1 MGRVTADRFVL
12 SVDLGTGGPKVGLVS
27 VRGRLVYAEH
37 QVVETT
43 LLPGGG
49 AVQDAHDW
57 WTLVTQAAKRALSS
71 GVIDP
76 DQVVAVSCTGQW
88 ASTVPVDE
96 QGQPVGPCLLWL
108 DWRGGRHTRASLG
121 GPLAGY
127 SPRAL
132 ATWIRHAGG
141 VPSTSGADP
150 VGHMLYLEHEEP
162 EIARKARWYLEP
174 VDYLAMRFSG
184 RAVASFASMTGA
196 WLTDNR
202 HPDRLIYDRDLVA
215 RAGVPAS
222 KLAPLVGFGDVVG
235 TVTSTVARHLGLP
248 DDVVVIAGTPDLH
261 SAVVGSGAVGPAQT
275 HLTLSTTSWIS
286 CPVGFKKTDV
296 RRQITSV
303 PGVEPG
309 SYLVVNN
316 HETAGRALEW
326 WRDNFAGPGEPQR
339 RPSYEELTALAA
351 QEPPGSGGVMFTPW
365 LAGERSP
372 VDDRRARGGFHNLSL
387 GTTRAAMTRAV
398 LEGVAYNSKWLFDA
412 VEHFVGSRLDHLT
425 LIGGGA
431 SSALWCRIH
440 ADVLDRSVVQVAD
453 PLHANLRGAG
463 LLAGLALKEIHLDD
477 VASLVPSSATFT
489 PNAATRQRYD
499 EQYAEFPKLYA
510 AQKKMFRRLN

>member
-1 MGRVTADRFVL
+1 VSRETADRFVL

-27 VRGRLVYAEH
+27 VRGQLVYAEH
-37 QVVETT
+37 QVTETT

-49 AVQDAHDW
+49 AVQDPEHW
-57 WTLVTQAAKRALSS
+57 WTLVTQAAKRALTS
-71 GVIDP
+71 GAIDP
-76 DQVVAVSCTGQW
+76 DHVVAVSCTGQW

-96 QGQPVGPCLLWL
+96 QGHPVGPCLLWL
-108 DWRGGRHTRASLG
+108 DGRGGRHTRATIG

-127 SPRAL
+127 APRAL

-150 VGHMLYLEHEEP
+150 VGHMLFLENEEP
-162 EIARKARWYLEP
+162 AIAAKARWYLEP
-174 VDYLAMRFSG
+174 VDYLAMRFCG
-184 RAVASFASMTGA
+184 RAAASFASMTGA

-202 HPDRLIYDRDLVA
+202 YPDRLVYDKDLVA
-215 RAGVPAS
+215 RAGVPAD

-235 TVTSTVARHLGLP
+235 TVTAAVARHLGLAH
-248 DDVVVIAGTPDLH
+248 DVVVIAGTPDLH
-261 SAVVGSGAVGPAQT
+261 SAVVGSGAVGPAQS

-303 PGVEPG
+303 PGLEPG

-326 WRDNFAGPGEPQR
+326 WRDSFASPDESQL

-351 QEPPGSGGVMFTPW
+351 DQPPGSGGVMFTPW

-387 GTTRAAMTRAV
+387 SSSRAAMTRAV

-412 VEHFVGSRLDHLT
+412 VEHFAGSRLDHVRLV
-425 LIGGGA
+425 GGGA
-431 SSALWCRIH
+431 SSELWCRIH
-440 ADVLDRSVVQVAD
+440 ADVLGRSVVQVAD

-463 LLAGLALKEIHLDD
+463 LLAGLALKEIRLDD
-477 VASLVPSSATFT
+477 VASFVPISATFA
-489 PNAATRQRYD
+489 PNGDTRELYE
-499 EQYAEFPKLYA
+499 EQYAEFPKLYT